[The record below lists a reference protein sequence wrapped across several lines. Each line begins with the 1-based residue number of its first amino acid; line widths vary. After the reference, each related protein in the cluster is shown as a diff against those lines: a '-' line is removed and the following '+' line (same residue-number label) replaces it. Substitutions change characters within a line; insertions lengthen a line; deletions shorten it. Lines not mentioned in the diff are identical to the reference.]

1 MSYDFFSTSG
11 TLLLASVLLGVGL
24 SLSGCDSTG
33 SNAEGNEEDEETVT
47 VDSPLLYAEVNT
59 DLEGTVYTV
68 QADGS
73 NRSEVADSIDTGI
86 ARWADSRSTVVYTR
100 GSTLYRVNPDGTE
113 KEIILDREAGFFQMD
128 ASSDQIAFTLDGE
141 RGIYVVG
148 LDGTGL
154 AKVVDRRISN
164 VRLSPDGSRILFND
178 SSSEDQDL
186 FTVPVDGSASPTRLT
201 SGMEAEQFTWSPD
214 GSDVLFRDDSS
225 GNLYRVPADGS
236 SDASQLTDGPASD
249 FSPDWHG
256 SEIVFSSLN
265 RNGENQTLI
274 YKMDADGSDMTQ
286 LTEVQESEN
295 AAEADRNPVW
305 APNGE
310 GIAFVSPLRNDSREP
325 NIFVITPAGEGLT
338 PVTETSIP
346 SNVIDW

>member
-1 MSYDFFSTSG
+1 MVLG
-11 TLLLASVLLGVGL
+11 TLLLASALLGVGL

-33 SNAEGNEEDEETVT
+33 SNGEGNDGDEVTVA
-47 VDSPLLYAEVNT
+47 VDSPLLYYEVNR
-59 DLEGTVYTV
+59 DLEGTVYTAE
-68 QADGS
+68 ADGS
-73 NRSEVADSIDTGI
+73 NRSEVADSIDLGI
-86 ARWADSRSTVVYTR
+86 ARWADSRSTVVYFR
-100 GSTLYRVNPDGTE
+100 DSTLYRADPDGTGE
-113 KEIILDREAGFFQMD
+113 EIILDREAGFFQMD
-128 ASSDQIAFTLDGE
+128 ASSDQIAFTVGGE
-141 RGIYVVG
+141 QGIFVVG

-164 VRLSPDGSRILFND
+164 VRLSPDGSRILFNEV
-178 SSSEDQDL
+178 SSGNRDL

-201 SGMEAEQFTWSPD
+201 SGMETEQFTWSPD
-214 GSDVLFRDDSS
+214 GSDVAFRDDSS

-249 FSPDWHG
+249 FGPDWHG
-256 SEIVFSSLN
+256 SEIVFSSRN
-265 RNGENQTLI
+265 RNGENQMLI

-295 AAEADRNPVW
+295 AAEKDQNPVW

-310 GIAFVSPLRNDSREP
+310 GIAFVSPLRNDSRKSD
-325 NIFVITPAGEGLT
+325 IFVITPAGEGLT

-346 SNVIDW
+346 TNVIDW

>member
-1 MSYDFFSTSG
+1 MTAIPSDSLHVLISFIRHTYTPHGIYELRFFSTSG

-225 GNLYRVPADGS
+225 GNLYR
-236 SDASQLTDGPASD
+236 GP
-249 FSPDWHG
+249 
-256 SEIVFSSLN
+256 
-265 RNGENQTLI
+265 
-274 YKMDADGSDMTQ
+274 
-286 LTEVQESEN
+286 
-295 AAEADRNPVW
+295 
-305 APNGE
+305 
-310 GIAFVSPLRNDSREP
+310 SRR
-325 NIFVITPAGEGLT
+325 V
-338 PVTETSIP
+338 V
-346 SNVIDW
+346 